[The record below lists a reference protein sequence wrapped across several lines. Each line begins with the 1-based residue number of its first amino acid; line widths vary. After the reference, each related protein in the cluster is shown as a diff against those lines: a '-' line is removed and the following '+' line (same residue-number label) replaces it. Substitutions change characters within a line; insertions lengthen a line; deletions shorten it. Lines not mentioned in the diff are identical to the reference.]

1 MFKGTPPNS
10 VDGPDGPNLTHGSL
24 FSCFF
29 RHRVFHLPTPPLGLI
44 FATFSPPR
52 CPKPPKSDPKGYSW
66 EPIFDHF
73 RGRGGNVKTTFSC
86 RRNLRFHGLKGSRGP
101 LVQHVL
107 AIETAIVAQIAYPT
121 PKNEENVGP
130 MAPKV
135 AQGSPK
141 GVPGGVRELP
151 FSSFFR
157 LGSLGGSPGAPKV
170 AKGHPRAP
178 K

>member
-1 MFKGTPPNS
+1 MFKGIPPQF
-10 VDGPDGPNLTHGSL
+10 PGSL
-24 FSCFF
+24 GSHCVPLFRCFF
-29 RHRVFHLPTPPLGLI
+29 RHRLLNLPTTPLG
-44 FATFSPPR
+44 ATLASFSPPR
-52 CPKPPKSDPKGYSW
+52 CPKRPKSDPKGYPLD
-66 EPIFDHF
+66 PIFDHC
-73 RGRGGNVKTTFSC
+73 GGTGGNVKTTFSC
-86 RRNLRFHGLKGSRGP
+86 TRNLRFHGLRGSRGP

-151 FSSFFR
+151 FWSFFR
-157 LGSLGGSPGAPKV
+157 HVSLWRSPGAPRV
-170 AKGHPRAP
+170 AK
-178 K
+178 